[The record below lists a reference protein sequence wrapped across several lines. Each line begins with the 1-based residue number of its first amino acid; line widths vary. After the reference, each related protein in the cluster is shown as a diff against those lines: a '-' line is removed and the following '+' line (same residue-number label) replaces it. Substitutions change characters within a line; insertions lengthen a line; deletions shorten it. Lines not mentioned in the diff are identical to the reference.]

1 MVNKV
6 ILIGNLGQD
15 PEVRSTQSGQSVAS
29 LRLATAEKFK
39 DKDGNWQ
46 ERAEWHSV
54 VVWGRQAE
62 TIQQYCKKG
71 KQLYIEGR
79 LQTRKWTD
87 KEGKERYSTE
97 IVAENVRFLGGG
109 GGGGGGGAA
118 GGGGDEGGGYG
129 GGGGG
134 GRGNYGSG
142 GGSGSGSGSGG
153 SGSGGGGAR
162 GNYGG
167 GGGARGNYGGGGSGG
182 GGDRGGSSG
191 GGGDRGGGGGGGFDE
206 GRDIPPPGEDD
217 IPF

>member
-15 PEVRSTQSGQSVAS
+15 PELRSTGGGQSVAS
-29 LRLATAEKFK
+29 LRIATAEKFK

-46 ERAEWHSV
+46 ERTEWHSV

-62 TIQQYCKKG
+62 TVQQYCKKG

-79 LQTRKWTD
+79 LQTRKWQD
-87 KEGKERYSTE
+87 KEGKDRYSTE
-97 IVAENVRFLGGG
+97 VVADTVRFLGGG
-109 GGGGGGGAA
+109 GA
-118 GGGGDEGGGYG
+118 GGGEEGGGGGGYG

-134 GRGNYGSG
+134 GGGYGGGGAGGGGGRGNYGG
-142 GGSGSGSGSGG
+142 GGG
-153 SGSGGGGAR
+153 GGGGAR

-167 GGGARGNYGGGGSGG
+167 GGGSGGARGNYGGGGGG
-182 GGDRGGSSG
+182 A
-191 GGGDRGGGGGGGFDE
+191 GGGGGYEDT
-206 GRDIPPPGEDD
+206 GRDDAPLPGEDE